1 MTNQEHEAWLE
12 TADLIIEE
20 HKSFLTYVGSEDRN
34 PSK

>member
-1 MTNQEHEAWLE
+1 MTAEEHKEWLDA
-12 TADLIIEE
+12 ADLIIEE